1 MRYCELVQ
9 LSIKSVDGM
18 ELYVN
23 AYSVP
28 TICSSLK
35 NQAVELAV
43 HKYPHLQGLKLAD
56 IPATS
61 SEIEVDVLIGADYYW
76 NFITGTV
83 RRGESQGPVA
93 LKTKLGG
100 VVSGPVVLNCK
111 RNVECAVN
119 VNSTHVLRV
128 DTSPVQ
134 EGDGINEQLSRF
146 WDLEALCI
154 QKDETSVYD
163 KFIEEAK
170 FDGKR

>member
-61 SEIEVDVLIGADYYW
+61 SEIEVNVLIGADYYW

-111 RNVECAVN
+111 HNVECAVN

-134 EGDGINEQLSRF
+134 EGDEINEQILGSGGP
-146 WDLEALCI
+146 A
-154 QKDETSVYD
+154 YP
-163 KFIEEAK
+163 
-170 FDGKR
+170 KRRDISL